1 MPAARHRRSI
11 NNRPLRK
18 KLAWTAAVLSVGT
31 GALATIASSATPTV
45 PLGYEAT
52 DGGSMSFI
60 TRAIGAQAMWDA
72 GITGK
77 GVDVALIDTGVAPV
91 PGLDRSG
98 KVIFGPDLSFDSQ
111 SGSLPNVDANGHG
124 THMASIIAGTD
135 VASGLAATGCATCLG
150 KSQYSDTTQFVG
162 VAPDSRVVAIKAGAA
177 DGAVDV
183 TQVIAAINWVI
194 EHRKDNGM
202 NIRVL
207 NLSYGTDST
216 QSSTTDPLA
225 FAVEAAWR
233 AGIVVVAAA
242 GNDGLAAPSLGNPAL
257 DPAIIA
263 VGSVDLNGTVDTA
276 DDLVPTFAQHGDA
289 YRSVDFI
296 APGTH
301 VLGLRVP
308 SSYVDS
314 TQTTGKV
321 GTRFQRGSGTSQS
334 TAVVSGLAALLVQK
348 YPTATP
354 DQIKAMLVQ
363 SGHPLYHVA
372 KIVNGLDLGLPAE
385 LTNLV
390 TDIGSAVDAWWE
402 GSGSVDV
409 SALVPVTAAPKVT
422 AQALTAKGTGSV
434 ELSRGTSHL
443 ISGTKTLNAN
453 VDIFGRPFG
462 GATWA
467 KATLAGT
474 TWTGGTYNGAKWT
487 GTGWLNSQWT
497 GVRWS
502 SLDWAGAKWTGA
514 KWTGLVWDGAKWTG
528 AKWTDAVWAGA
539 KWTGAKWTDSSWAG
553 VRWSDASWI

>member
-1 MPAARHRRSI
+1 MSAARHRRRSI
-11 NNRPLRK
+11 TNGPLRK
-18 KLAWTAAVLSVGT
+18 KLALTAAVLSIGSA
-31 GALATIASSATPTV
+31 GLARVASSVTPAV
-45 PLGYEAT
+45 PLGYDAT

-60 TRAIGAQAMWDA
+60 TRAVGAQAMWES

-91 PGLDRSG
+91 PGLNRSG

-111 SGSLPNVDANGHG
+111 SGSLPNIDANGHG

-135 VASGLAATGCATCLG
+135 VATGLAATGCTTCLG
-150 KSQYSDTTQFVG
+150 KSQYSDTTKFVG
-162 VAPDSRVVAIKAGAA
+162 VAPDARVVAVKAGAA

-216 QSSTTDPLA
+216 QSPASDPLA

-233 AGIVVVAAA
+233 AGIVVVASA
-242 GNDGLAAPSLGNPAL
+242 GNDGLASPSLANPAL

-263 VGSVDLNGTVDTA
+263 VGSVDLNGTVDAT
-276 DDLVPTFAQHGDA
+276 DDFVPDFAQHGDVN
-289 YRSVDFI
+289 RSVDFI

-301 VLGLRVP
+301 VLGLGVP

-363 SGHPLYHVA
+363 SGHPLLHVA
-372 KIVNGLDLGLPAE
+372 STVKTLGLSTS
-385 LTNLV
+385 LSSLV
-390 TDIGSAVDAWWE
+390 TDIGLAVDSWWE
-402 GSGSVDV
+402 GSGAVDV
-409 SALVPVTAAPKVT
+409 SALVAVKAAPAVT
-422 AQALTAKGTGSV
+422 PQTLTAKGTGSV
-434 ELSRGTSHL
+434 ELSRGTTHL
-443 ISGTKTLNAN
+443 ISGTVTLNTN

-462 GATWA
+462 GATWV

-474 TWTGGTYNGAKWT
+474 TWTGGTYNG
-487 GTGWLNSQWT
+487 L
-497 GVRWS
+497 
-502 SLDWAGAKWTGA
+502 KWTGA
-514 KWTGLVWDGAKWTG
+514 GWLNGQWTGMRWSNADWAGMRWSGMRWSGLVWDGMRWSG
-528 AKWTDAVWAGA
+528 AKWSDATWAGA
-539 KWTGAKWTDSSWAG
+539 TWSGAKWSDSSWAG
-553 VRWSDASWI
+553 MRWSDANWL

>member
-1 MPAARHRRSI
+1 MSAARRRRSI

-18 KLAWTAAVLSVGT
+18 KLVWTAAALSLGS
-31 GALATIASSATPTV
+31 GALATIASSAVPAV
-45 PLGYEAT
+45 PLGYDAT

-60 TRAIGAQAMWDA
+60 TRAVGAQAMWDA
-72 GITGK
+72 GVTGK
-77 GVDVALIDTGVAPV
+77 GVDVALIDTGVAAV
-91 PGLDRSG
+91 PGLNRTG

-135 VASGLAATGCATCLG
+135 VASGLAATGCTTCLG
-150 KSQYSDTTQFVG
+150 KSPYSDTTKFVG
-162 VAPDSRVVAIKAGAA
+162 VAPDARIVAVKAGAA

-216 QSSTTDPLA
+216 QSATTDPLA

-242 GNDGLAAPSLGNPAL
+242 GNDGVATPSLANPAL

-263 VGSVDLNGTVDTA
+263 VGSVDLNNTVDTS
-276 DDLVPTFAQHGDA
+276 DDFVPDFAQHGDV

-301 VLGLRVP
+301 VIGLRVP

-348 YPTATP
+348 YPTASP

-363 SGHPLYHVA
+363 SGHPLFHVA
-372 KIVNGLDLGLPAE
+372 STVKDLGLSTSLSA
-385 LTNLV
+385 LA
-390 TDIGSAVDAWWE
+390 TDIGLAVDSWWE

-409 SALVPVTAAPKVT
+409 STLVPVTAAPVVT
-422 AQALTAKGTGSV
+422 PQVLTAKGTGSV

-443 ISGTKTLNAN
+443 ISGKKTLNTN

-487 GTGWLNSQWT
+487 GTGWLDGAWVGAKWT
-497 GVRWS
+497 A
-502 SLDWAGAKWTGA
+502 LDWAGAKWTGA

-528 AKWTDAVWAGA
+528 AKWTDAAWAGA
-539 KWTGAKWTDSSWAG
+539 KWTGAKWTDSAWAG
-553 VRWSDASWI
+553 ARWSDANWG